1 MNSDKWG
8 IGFLPILCLSTST
21 STYDRERKW
30 FRFISYLSALIN
42 ESCSLHSMIARNKN
56 ALLVD
61 WKGSFNNEKS
71 QWFRDLAL
79 EKVRAYR
86 SLWKGFLDARR
97 LSCNISMNLRTIV
110 PKAWWVLWILFS
122 RPWFCKI
129 RSLMKTN
136 TWRIVAS
143 CIKGHL
149 GPINKHSS
157 ERLYIPS
164 FPKPDVPKGRIL
176 RSIWLGTF
184 HDKDIRAINRSNSQ
198 PSLDLLIATFLF

>member
-1 MNSDKWG
+1 MVPWPRPRKKYV
-8 IGFLPILCLSTST
+8 PIDP
-21 STYDRERKW
+21 Y
-30 FRFISYLSALIN
+30 
-42 ESCSLHSMIARNKN
+42 
-56 ALLVD
+56 V
-61 WKGSFNNEKS
+61 KG
-71 QWFRDLAL
+71 
-79 EKVRAYR
+79 V
-86 SLWKGFLDARR
+86 LDARR

-164 FPKPDVPKGRIL
+164 FPKGQFFWSARKQ
-176 RSIWLGTF
+176 
-184 HDKDIRAINRSNSQ
+184 IRAIKFVIKFPTHSTLSWVGSNWIWPTWLMIFHSKLQ
-198 PSLDLLIATFLF
+198 IE